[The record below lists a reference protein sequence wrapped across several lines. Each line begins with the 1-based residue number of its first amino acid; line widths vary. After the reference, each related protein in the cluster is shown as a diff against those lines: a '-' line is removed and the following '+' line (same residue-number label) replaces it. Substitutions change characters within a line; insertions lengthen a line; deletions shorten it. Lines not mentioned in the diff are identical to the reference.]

1 MSLAASL
8 ETELHRLLDMAAA
21 LSDEQG
27 LARLHQM
34 LTCLAEGAE
43 LVEYQ
48 LDVPEGLGYIPALQ
62 RAMLTQTL
70 LTAETAG
77 CC

>member
-1 MSLAASL
+1 MSMVASL
-8 ETELHRLLDMAAA
+8 QIELHRLLDTAAQ
-21 LSDEQG
+21 LSDEQA

-43 LVEYQ
+43 LVSYN
-48 LDVPEGLGYIPALQ
+48 LDVPDGLGHVPALQ

-70 LTAETAG
+70 LTADTAG
-77 CC
+77 RC